1 MQRRGLYL
9 ALLSS
14 ALAFPI
20 VGIASR
26 PQPPV
31 SKPAV
36 SPPSESLPPF
46 FPPSESFPGLLSWV
60 DFANP
65 PLAPGQT
72 VPGAAAPEASSA
84 AALGGPPPVP
94 RNVTGRIERGV
105 SVATALRREG
115 LGPATVDLLTHEM
128 ASVFDFR
135 RSHPG
140 DRYTIV
146 RGRNGGVVEFS
157 YQSVSHEKYR
167 VFREGARLVA
177 EKKGGSFVRRT
188 ARLAGIISSNLYDV
202 IQQLGEAPSLA
213 HDFADIF
220 AYDVDFARGMQRG
233 DEFQILYERL
243 YRTDAGGHE
252 RYVRPGRILA
262 ARYAGAS
269 GEHSAIYYQ
278 IDPGHGGY
286 FRPDGTPTRR
296 SFLAAPLQYTRV
308 SSTFSRARFHPIL
321 KYTRPHPGIDYAA
334 PFGTPI
340 WSVADGKVMELGWA
354 GGYGQ
359 LIKIQHESG
368 YISYY
373 AHLSRFAR
381 GLRVGSLVRQKQVI
395 GYVGQTGLAT
405 GPHVCFRITKD
416 GQFVNPAQMR
426 GRTIALGSVSGDKE
440 FQSARE
446 TLLASLRSSQFVAID
461 DAL

>member
-1 MQRRGLYL
+1 
-9 ALLSS
+9 
-14 ALAFPI
+14 
-20 VGIASR
+20 VAS
-26 PQPPV
+26 
-31 SKPAV
+31 
-36 SPPSESLPPF
+36 
-46 FPPSESFPGLLSWV
+46 
-60 DFANP
+60 
-65 PLAPGQT
+65 
-72 VPGAAAPEASSA
+72 
-84 AALGGPPPVP
+84 
-94 RNVTGRIERGV
+94 
-105 SVATALRREG
+105 ALRREG
-115 LGPATVDLLTHEM
+115 LSPATVDLLTREM

-146 RGRNGGVVEFS
+146 RGRNGGVSELT
-157 YQSVSHEKYR
+157 YESVAHEKYR
-167 VFREGARLVA
+167 VFREGGRLVA

-202 IQQLGEAPSLA
+202 IQALGEAPSLA

-243 YRTDAGGHE
+243 YRTDTRGHE

-262 ARYAGAS
+262 AHYAGAS
-269 GEHSAIYYQ
+269 GEHTAVYYQ
-278 IDPGHGGY
+278 TDPGHGGY
-286 FRPDGTPTRR
+286 FRPDGMPVRR

-308 SSTFSRARFHPIL
+308 SSAFSHARFHPIL

-334 PFGTPI
+334 PLGTPI
-340 WSVADGKVMELGWA
+340 WTVGDGRVMELGWA

-359 LIKIQHESG
+359 LIKIQHEGG

-373 AHLSRFAR
+373 AHLSRFAK
-381 GLRVGSLVRQKQVI
+381 GLRVGSVVRQKQVI

-405 GPHVCFRITKD
+405 GPHVCFRITRD
-416 GQFVNPAQMR
+416 GEFVNPAQLR
-426 GRTIALGSVSGDKE
+426 GRGLALGSVASDKD
-440 FQSARE
+440 FRSARE
-446 TLLASLRSSQFVAID
+446 TLLAGLRSSQFVAVD

>member
-1 MQRRGLYL
+1 MQYRGLYL

-14 ALAFPI
+14 VLAIPL
-20 VGIASR
+20 VGIAARTR
-26 PQPPV
+26 PPLPTAPHLAPPLLL
-31 SKPAV
+31 
-36 SPPSESLPPF
+36 PSESV
-46 FPPSESFPGLLSWV
+46 PGLLGWV
-60 DFANP
+60 DFANLP
-65 PLAPGQT
+65 IAEEPS
-72 VPGAAAPEASSA
+72 VPVAAPAETASPA
-84 AALGGPPPVP
+84 APAGPAPAP
-94 RNVTGRIERGV
+94 RLVTGTIESRV
-105 SVATALRREG
+105 SVAAALRREG
-115 LGPATVDLLTHEM
+115 LSPATVDLLTREM

-140 DRYTIV
+140 DHYTIV
-146 RGRNGGVVEFS
+146 RGRSGGVVELD
-157 YQSVSHEKYR
+157 YESVTHEKYR
-167 VFREGARLVA
+167 VFREGSRLVA
-177 EKKGGSFVRRT
+177 EKKGGDFVRRT
-188 ARLAGIISSNLYDV
+188 ARLAGVISSNLYDV
-202 IQQLGEAPSLA
+202 IQELGESPTLA

-243 YRTDAGGHE
+243 YRTDGRGHE

-262 ARYAGAS
+262 AHYASAS
-269 GEHSAIYYQ
+269 GDHTAIYYQ
-278 IDPGHGGY
+278 TDPGHGGY
-286 FRPDGTPTRR
+286 YRPDGTPVER

-340 WSVADGKVMELGWA
+340 WTVADGKVMEMGWT

-368 YISYY
+368 YVSYY
-373 AHLSRFAR
+373 AHLSRFAK
-381 GLRVGSLVRQKQVI
+381 GLRVGSVVRQKQVI

-416 GQFVNPAQMR
+416 GEFVNPAQL
-426 GRTIALGSVSGDKE
+426 RTRTVALGSVAGDKE
-440 FQSARE
+440 FRSARE
-446 TLLASLRSSQFVAID
+446 TLLAGLRSSQFIAVD

>member
-1 MQRRGLYL
+1 
-9 ALLSS
+9 
-14 ALAFPI
+14 
-20 VGIASR
+20 V
-26 PQPPV
+26 
-31 SKPAV
+31 
-36 SPPSESLPPF
+36 
-46 FPPSESFPGLLSWV
+46 
-60 DFANP
+60 
-65 PLAPGQT
+65 
-72 VPGAAAPEASSA
+72 AA
-84 AALGGPPPVP
+84 
-94 RNVTGRIERGV
+94 
-105 SVATALRREG
+105 ALRREG
-115 LGPATVDLLTHEM
+115 LTPATVDLLTREM

-146 RGRNGGVVEFS
+146 RGRSGGVVELD
-157 YQSVSHEKYR
+157 YESVTHEKYR
-167 VFREGARLVA
+167 VFREGSRLVA
-177 EKKGGSFVRRT
+177 EKKGGDLIRRT
-188 ARLAGIISSNLYDV
+188 ARLAGVIGSNLYDV

-220 AYDVDFARGMQRG
+220 AYDVDFARGMQPG

-243 YRTDAGGHE
+243 YRTDGRGQE

-262 ARYAGAS
+262 AHYAGTS
-269 GEHSAIYYQ
+269 GDHTAIYYQ
-278 IDPGHGGY
+278 TDPGHGGY
-286 FRPDGTPTRR
+286 YRPDGTPVQR

-334 PFGTPI
+334 PLGTPL
-340 WSVADGKVMELGWA
+340 WAVADGKVMEMGWA

-368 YISYY
+368 YVSYY

-381 GLRVGSLVRQKQVI
+381 GVHVGSVVRQKQVI

-416 GQFVNPAQMR
+416 GEFVNPAQLR
-426 GRTIALGSVSGDKE
+426 GRVALGSVAADKE
-440 FQSARE
+440 FRSARE
-446 TLLASLRSSQFVAID
+446 TLLAGLRSSQFVAVD

>member
-1 MQRRGLYL
+1 MQRRRGFSL
-9 ALLSS
+9 ALLTPV
-14 ALAFPI
+14 LVLPL
-20 VGIASR
+20 VGVGTPPR
-26 PQPPV
+26 PTV
-31 SKPAV
+31 SV
-36 SPPSESLPPF
+36 ISEAAPPF
-46 FPPSESFPGLLSWV
+46 FPSSEAVPGLLGWV

-65 PLAPGQT
+65 PLVDEAAVPAPT
-72 VPGAAAPEASSA
+72 SAEPSSPAAP
-84 AALGGPPPVP
+84 GGPPPVP
-94 RNVTGRIERGV
+94 RNVTGTIASGV

-115 LGPATVDLLTHEM
+115 LSLATVDLLTREM

-146 RGRNGGVVEFS
+146 RGRNGGVSELA
-157 YQSVSHEKYR
+157 YESVTHEKYR
-167 VFREGARLVA
+167 VFREGGRLVA

-188 ARLAGIISSNLYDV
+188 ARLAGVISSNLYDV
-202 IQQLGEAPSLA
+202 IQALGEAPSLA

-243 YRTDAGGHE
+243 YRTDARGHE

-262 ARYAGAS
+262 AHYAGAS
-269 GEHSAIYYQ
+269 GEHTAVYYQ
-278 IDPGHGGY
+278 TDPGHGGY
-286 FRPDGTPTRR
+286 FRPDGMPVRR

-308 SSTFSRARFHPIL
+308 SSTFSQARFHPIL

-416 GQFVNPAQMR
+416 GEFVNPAQLR
-426 GRTIALGSVSGDKE
+426 GRGLALGSVAADKE
-440 FQSARE
+440 FRSARE
-446 TLLASLRSSQFVAID
+446 TLLAGLRASQFVAVD